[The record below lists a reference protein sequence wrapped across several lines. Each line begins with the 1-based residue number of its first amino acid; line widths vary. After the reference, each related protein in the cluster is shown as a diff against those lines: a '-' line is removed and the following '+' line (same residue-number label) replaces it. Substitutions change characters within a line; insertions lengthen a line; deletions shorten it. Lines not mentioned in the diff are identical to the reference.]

1 MEPRIHID
9 HTGFAHRTDAN
20 VIPAAYR
27 EVLDGKR
34 EALIDRTAERIAAI
48 LKDVDDFAGEFPGSG
63 ANAGELRSA
72 ALCFLDYLTPEIP
85 GEPSGDAIMAQVVKI
100 MGARS

>member
-1 MEPRIHID
+1 MLDDYNPHHD
-9 HTGFAHRTDAN
+9 TGRFS
-20 VIPAAYR
+20 AAYR

-85 GEPSGDAIMAQVVKI
+85 GDNASDAIMAQVVKI